1 MQADNRPENPAASA
15 GRKRTPAERAGE
27 FAAFQAQLK
36 HDAAV
41 RRESST
47 RSPKGSGARHTSR
60 GRRSQGG

>member
-1 MQADNRPENPAASA
+1 MQAENRPVNPAASA

-41 RRESST
+41 RRASST
-47 RSPKGSGARHTSR
+47 GSPKGSGARHSTR
-60 GRRSQGG
+60 GRRSQGN